1 MSRMTR
7 DNWLAY
13 SIFRECDGLMKA
25 EEFRHKAQKRN
36 AERGFNNLPTEPQ
49 WTYVTGDCD
58 SYIEKRF
65 FPGLDSADDLERI
78 YDAIYIDRPV
88 SPYDCTGK
96 PFTVSISIHCVPDGL
111 WVYHTV
117 GYDV

>member
-13 SIFRECDGLMKA
+13 SIFRECDGLARA
-25 EEFRHKAQKRN
+25 EAFRHKAQKRN

-49 WTYVTGDCD
+49 WTCVAGDYD

-65 FPGLDSADDLERI
+65 FPGLDSADELEHI
-78 YDAIYIDRPV
+78 YDEIYIECPN
-88 SPYDCTGK
+88 SLYDCTGK
-96 PFTVSISIHCVPDGL
+96 PFTARIAAYCVPGGMWL
-111 WVYHTV
+111 YHTV
-117 GYDV
+117 CYDV